1 MEASSQDEAFSFA
14 SAFCHSE
21 VDFKRVRKNYDFA
34 RVEPL
39 SLPRGGFRWI
49 VAKSCPGTLCTT
61 TNTVI

>member
-34 RVEPL
+34 RGVEPL
-39 SLPRGGFRWI
+39 SLPRGGFHWI
-49 VAKSCPGTLCTT
+49 VAKS
-61 TNTVI
+61 